1 VNRNGTGS
9 TGLSVGHV
17 EWRRIVFLL
26 TAAFYAAWFP
36 FRGTHA
42 AWSLVLIAIT
52 TLSLSAAVLALLS
65 ARQFGPGEPARLLW
79 RMVALIG
86 VTDTLVAVAF
96 TLPGVVGM
104 FKAAGALTV
113 GTTAISSLSRI
124 ALAVALWM
132 MIRVYRKGGLTVHL
146 ERLDYVA
153 IATFAGVAVTSVI
166 LSASVVRGTLYI
178 SSPNLINWVRMVGI
192 PSVVALVGCSV
203 FGVMAW
209 KYARQMGGGL
219 VAKASRSVL
228 VYAFLWIFRLGI
240 LGALSYVYAMD
251 PLHRPTWVRMIDF
264 ASILGAEYFLFLSAS
279 YQYEACTS
287 DVMFDET
294 EMEAFAQ
301 TSVRPLV

>member
-1 VNRNGTGS
+1 MNRKGRGS
-9 TGLSVGHV
+9 TSLSFGHV
-17 EWRRIVFLL
+17 GWRRIVLL
-26 TAAFYAAWFP
+26 FTAAFFVAWFP
-36 FRGTHA
+36 FRGTPA
-42 AWSLVLIAIT
+42 AWSVVLIAIT
-52 TLSLSAAVLALLS
+52 SLSLSALILASLS
-65 ARQFGPGEPARLLW
+65 ARQFGQGEPARLLW
-79 RMVALIG
+79 WMVALIG
-86 VTDTLVAVAF
+86 LTDTLVAVAF

-104 FKAAGALTV
+104 FKAAGVFTV
-113 GTTAISSLSRI
+113 VTTAIGSLSRI

-146 ERLDYVA
+146 EKLDYAA
-153 IATFAGVAVTSVI
+153 IAIFAGVAVMSVI
-166 LSASVVRGTLYI
+166 LSGSVVRATLYI
-178 SSPNLINWVRMVGI
+178 SSPNLINWVRLAGI

-219 VAKASRSVL
+219 VAKASRSIM
-228 VYAFLWIFRLGI
+228 VYAFLWVFRLGL

-279 YQYEACTS
+279 YQHEACTS
-287 DVMFDET
+287 DVVFDET

-301 TSVRPLV
+301 TFGRPLA